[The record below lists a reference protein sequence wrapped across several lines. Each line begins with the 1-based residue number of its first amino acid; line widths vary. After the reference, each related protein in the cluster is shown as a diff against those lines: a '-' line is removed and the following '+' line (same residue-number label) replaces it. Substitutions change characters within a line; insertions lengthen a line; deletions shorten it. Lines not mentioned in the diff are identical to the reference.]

1 MNNKVLFNKPYISKI
16 DKKYVNEVFKNGNF
30 TDGVFQKKCENLI
43 KKKIKSKF
51 VALTQNCSSALEIAI
66 LLLNLKK
73 GDEVI
78 MPSYTFTSTANAV
91 LLNGAKPVFA
101 DINFEDANLNPNSV
115 KKKLIKILKL

>member
-1 MNNKVLFNKPYISKI
+1 MKNKVLFNKPYVSKI
-16 DKKYVNEVFKNGNF
+16 DKKYINKVFKNGKF
-30 TDGVFQKKCENLI
+30 TDGMFQKKCENLI

-91 LLNGAKPVFA
+91 LLSGARPVFA
-101 DINFEDANLNPNSV
+101 DINLADANLDPNSV
-115 KKKLIKILKL
+115 EKKN